1 MSMGRFIIT
10 EEEKKDILDKYRDD
24 TDPKILTYL
33 RRHCPVS
40 EISHEF
46 FKGMHYVLI
55 DDKTHIVERNKKYLV
70 GKIYNYISDDFPDYD
85 EKIVRRTIKKFLDL
99 IVTN

>member
-1 MSMGRFIIT
+1 MSIIT
-10 EEEKKDILDKYRDD
+10 LT
-24 TDPKILTYL
+24 TDFGSQSHFVAELKGKIAK
-33 RRHCPVS
+33 
-40 EISHEF
+40 I
-46 FKGMHYVLI
+46 LI

-70 GKIYNYISDDFPDYD
+70 GKIYNFISDDFPDYD

>member
-1 MSMGRFIIT
+1 MGRLIIT
-10 EEEKKDILDKYRDD
+10 EQEKKDILDKYQDD
-24 TDPKILTYL
+24 TDSKILTYL

-40 EISHEF
+40 VIDNEF
-46 FKGMHYVLI
+46 YKGMHYVLI
-55 DDKTHIVERNKKYLV
+55 DDKAHIVEKNKKYLV
-70 GKIYNYISDDFPDYD
+70 SKIYNFISEDFPDYD

>member
-1 MSMGRFIIT
+1 MERLIIT
-10 EEEKKDILDKYRDD
+10 EQEKKDILDKYQDD
-24 TDPKILTYL
+24 TEPKILTYL
-33 RRHCPVS
+33 RRNFPVS
-40 EISHEF
+40 EINNEF

-70 GKIYNYISDDFPDYD
+70 GKIYYYISEDFPDYD

-99 IVTN
+99 ILTN